1 MENIEIDANAA
12 MNLANAN
19 HDEKVRQKE
28 DGEAMNL
35 GNSNYE
41 NLAAK
46 IKKNSMD
53 KAEIEAIRRQKKCS
67 RRAFLIGALTGMG
80 GLAAGLALHEKAESN
95 KDKNNMEVKKEQMID
110 EAYDSVKEELYKKL
124 LVQTP
129 SEFKFELSDTT
140 LNGYSDYL
148 IYRLAEEHEMTNAGK
163 YEYYA
168 ECTNAVILYRAKI
181 YNNYY
186 SQNTEDNDLENDLK
200 NDLEKAQLVSDDM
213 IYSSINADDFKQ
225 KIELYKKQEVQKQQ
239 GQQLEEE
246 SQSKGAAR

>member
-28 DGEAMNL
+28 DREAMNL

-80 GLAAGLALHEKAESN
+80 GLAAGLALYEKAESN

-124 LVQTP
+124 LTQTP

-148 IYRLAEEHEMTNAGK
+148 IYRLAKEHKMTNAGE

-168 ECTNAVILYRAKI
+168 ECTNAVNLFKLQVFKDRENNSAKYEGI
-181 YNNYY
+181 IVPDNNYLNVPD
-186 SQNTEDNDLENDLK
+186 S
-200 NDLEKAQLVSDDM
+200 M
-213 IYSSINADDFKQ
+213 IYRYINGEDFSEQTEQYLEQKSI
-225 KIELYKKQEVQKQQ
+225 
-239 GQQLEEE
+239 
-246 SQSKGAAR
+246 QSKGAAR

>member
-1 MENIEIDANAA
+1 

-28 DGEAMNL
+28 DSEAMNL

-53 KAEIEAIRRQKKCS
+53 KAKIEAIRKQKKCS

-110 EAYDSVKEELYKKL
+110 EAYDSVKKELYKKL

-148 IYRLAEEHEMTNAGK
+148 IYRLAKEHEMTNDGK
-163 YEYYA
+163 YKYYS
-168 ECTNAVILYRAKI
+168 ECTNAVILYKAKI
-181 YNNYY
+181 YDNYY
-186 SQNTEDNDLENDLK
+186 SQNTEENDLENALK
-200 NDLEKAQLVSDDM
+200 KAQLVSDDM
-213 IYSSINADDFKQ
+213 INSRINADDFKQ
-225 KIELYKKQEVQKQQ
+225 KIKLYKMQEVQKQQ
-239 GQQLEEE
+239 EQQLEEE
-246 SQSKGAAR
+246 ETQSKGAAR

>member
-28 DGEAMNL
+28 DSEAMNL

-53 KAEIEAIRRQKKCS
+53 KAKIEAIRKQKKCS

-110 EAYDSVKEELYKKL
+110 EAYDSVKKELYKKL

-148 IYRLAEEHEMTNAGK
+148 IYRLAKEHEMTNDGK
-163 YEYYA
+163 YKYYS
-168 ECTNAVILYRAKI
+168 ECTNAVNLFKLQVFKDRENNSAKYEGI
-181 YNNYY
+181 IVPDNNYLNVPD
-186 SQNTEDNDLENDLK
+186 S
-200 NDLEKAQLVSDDM
+200 M
-213 IYSSINADDFKQ
+213 IYRYINGEDFSEQAEQYLEQKSI
-225 KIELYKKQEVQKQQ
+225 
-239 GQQLEEE
+239 
-246 SQSKGAAR
+246 QSKGAAR

>member
-28 DGEAMNL
+28 DREAMNL

-53 KAEIEAIRRQKKCS
+53 KAEIEAIRKQKKCS

-110 EAYDSVKEELYKKL
+110 EAYNSVKEELYKKL

-148 IYRLAEEHEMTNAGK
+148 IYRLAKEHKMTNAGE

-168 ECTNAVILYRAKI
+168 ECTNAVNLFKLQVFKDRENNSAKYEGI
-181 YNNYY
+181 IVPDNNYLNVPD
-186 SQNTEDNDLENDLK
+186 S
-200 NDLEKAQLVSDDM
+200 M
-213 IYSSINADDFKQ
+213 IYRYINGEDFSEQAEQYLEQKSI
-225 KIELYKKQEVQKQQ
+225 
-239 GQQLEEE
+239 
-246 SQSKGAAR
+246 QSKGAAR

>member
-28 DGEAMNL
+28 DSEAMNL

-53 KAEIEAIRRQKKCS
+53 KAKIEAIRKQKKCS

-110 EAYDSVKEELYKKL
+110 EAYDSVKKELYKKL

-148 IYRLAEEHEMTNAGK
+148 IYRLAKEHEMTNDGK
-163 YEYYA
+163 YKYYS
-168 ECTNAVILYRAKI
+168 ECTNAVILYKAKI
-181 YNNYY
+181 YDNYY
-186 SQNTEDNDLENDLK
+186 SQNTEENDLENALK
-200 NDLEKAQLVSDDM
+200 KAQLVSDDM
-213 IYSSINADDFKQ
+213 INSCINADDFKQ
-225 KIELYKKQEVQKQQ
+225 KIKLYKMQEVQKQQ
-239 GQQLEEE
+239 EQQLEEE
-246 SQSKGAAR
+246 ETQSKGAAR

>member
-1 MENIEIDANAA
+1 MENIEMDANAA
-12 MNLANAN
+12 INLVNAN
-19 HDEKVRQKE
+19 HDEKVRQEK
-28 DGEAMNL
+28 DSEAMNL

-46 IKKNSMD
+46 IKEESMN
-53 KAEIEAIRRQKKCS
+53 KAEIEATRRQKKYS

-80 GLAAGLALHEKAESN
+80 GLAASLALYGKTKSDIDKSN
-95 KDKNNMEVKKEQMID
+95 TIIKKEQMID

-148 IYRLAEEHEMTNAGK
+148 IYRLAKEHEMTNAGK

-168 ECTNAVILYRAKI
+168 ECTNAVILYKAKI
-181 YNNYY
+181 YDNYY
-186 SQNTEDNDLENDLK
+186 SQNTEENDLENA
-200 NDLEKAQLVSDDM
+200 LEKAQLVSVDM
-213 IYSSINADDFKQ
+213 INSRINADDFKQ
-225 KIELYKKQEVQKQQ
+225 KIKLYKMQEVQKQQ
-239 GQQLEEE
+239 EQQLEEE
-246 SQSKGAAR
+246 ETQSKGATR

>member
-28 DGEAMNL
+28 DSEAMNL

-53 KAEIEAIRRQKKCS
+53 KAKIEAIRKQKKCS

-110 EAYDSVKEELYKKL
+110 EAYDSVKKELYKKL

-148 IYRLAEEHEMTNAGK
+148 IYRLAKEHEMTNDGK
-163 YEYYA
+163 YKYYS
-168 ECTNAVILYRAKI
+168 ECTNAVILYKAKI
-181 YNNYY
+181 YDNYY
-186 SQNTEDNDLENDLK
+186 SQNTEENDLENALK
-200 NDLEKAQLVSDDM
+200 KAQLVSDDM
-213 IYSSINADDFKQ
+213 INSRINADDFKQ
-225 KIELYKKQEVQKQQ
+225 KIKLYKMQEVQKQQ
-239 GQQLEEE
+239 EQQLEEE
-246 SQSKGAAR
+246 ETQSKGAAR

>member
-12 MNLANAN
+12 INLVNAN
-19 HDEKVRQKE
+19 HDEKVRQEK
-28 DGEAMNL
+28 DSEAINL

-46 IKKNSMD
+46 IKEESMN
-53 KAEIEAIRRQKKCS
+53 KAEIEATRRQKKCS

-80 GLAAGLALHEKAESN
+80 GLAAGLALHEKAESD
-95 KDKNNMEVKKEQMID
+95 KDKNNMEVKNKQMID
-110 EAYDSVKEELYKKL
+110 EAYDLVKEELYKKL

-148 IYRLAEEHEMTNAGK
+148 IYRLAKEHKMTNAGE

-168 ECTNAVILYRAKI
+168 ECTNAVNLFKQQVFKDRENNSAKYEGI
-181 YNNYY
+181 IVPNNNYLNVPD
-186 SQNTEDNDLENDLK
+186 S
-200 NDLEKAQLVSDDM
+200 M
-213 IYSSINADDFKQ
+213 IYRYINGEDFSEQTEQYLEQKSI
-225 KIELYKKQEVQKQQ
+225 
-239 GQQLEEE
+239 
-246 SQSKGAAR
+246 QSKGAAR

>member
-80 GLAAGLALHEKAESN
+80 GLAAGLALHEKAES
-95 KDKNNMEVKKEQMID
+95 DKNESNKVKENEQMID
-110 EAYDSVKEELYKKL
+110 EAYDLVKEELYEKL

-129 SEFKFELSDTT
+129 SKFKFELSDTT

-148 IYRLAEEHEMTNAGK
+148 IYRLAKEHKMTNAGE

-168 ECTNAVILYRAKI
+168 ECTNAVNLFKLQVFKDRENNSAKYEGI
-181 YNNYY
+181 IVPDNNYLNVPD
-186 SQNTEDNDLENDLK
+186 S
-200 NDLEKAQLVSDDM
+200 M
-213 IYSSINADDFKQ
+213 IYRYINGEDFSEQAEQYLEQKSI
-225 KIELYKKQEVQKQQ
+225 
-239 GQQLEEE
+239 
-246 SQSKGAAR
+246 QSKGAAR

>member
-28 DGEAMNL
+28 DSEAMNL

-53 KAEIEAIRRQKKCS
+53 KAEIEAIRKQKKCS

-80 GLAAGLALHEKAESN
+80 GLAAGLALHEKAES
-95 KDKNNMEVKKEQMID
+95 DKNESNKAKENEQMID
-110 EAYDSVKEELYKKL
+110 EAYDLVKEELYEKL

-129 SEFKFELSDTT
+129 SKFKFELSDTT
-140 LNGYSDYL
+140 LNVYSDYL
-148 IYRLAEEHEMTNAGK
+148 IYRLAKEQDMTNDGK
-163 YEYYA
+163 
-168 ECTNAVILYRAKI
+168 
-181 YNNYY
+181 
-186 SQNTEDNDLENDLK
+186 
-200 NDLEKAQLVSDDM
+200 
-213 IYSSINADDFKQ
+213 
-225 KIELYKKQEVQKQQ
+225 
-239 GQQLEEE
+239 
-246 SQSKGAAR
+246 